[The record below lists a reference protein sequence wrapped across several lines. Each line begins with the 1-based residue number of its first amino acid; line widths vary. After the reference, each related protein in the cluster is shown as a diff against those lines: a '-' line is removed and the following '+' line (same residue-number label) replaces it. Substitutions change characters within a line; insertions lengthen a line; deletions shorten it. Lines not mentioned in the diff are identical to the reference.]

1 MKKLLLLLNLTFMM
15 TACIV
20 EEEKQASDQGVVDM
34 KNNVDPDQFDC
45 SDVFIAELMC
55 AYNEVRVE
63 SCDGLND
70 CRTENAICGGGSI
83 HCQLLP
89 YQCSAYPVCDEYS
102 IEVPSCEGLSEC
114 YRNSICGTTI
124 FCQIKPEC
132 VGFVFARDQGDDSSS
147 GSSESGAFPGGSDS
161 SSGAPIDQAE
171 APAGSAAGAA
181 EPAPPPADLNTINVI
196 AQCDPSNVSLAQC
209 MDYEVMSDQCFI
221 YQTEHPCFG
230 TQIQFCRPTFSG
242 DCAIDLRCKEGER
255 QMNSC
260 HLGQENCYTL
270 NSCAG
275 TIYCETPEITC
286 SNAVAPEN
294 VPVVLD
300 CDQGLLNSEPCSA
313 DEIVQNLCGAMIVPN
328 NCMGSDLFY
337 CHQAPVNCAAVP
349 VCQDSQREVASCE
362 GLANCEPVSMCGS
375 TIYCETKP
383 GCTDPNMGQD
393 PVPTPAVMA
402 NRIDAC
408 QANELST
415 LPCDQNEVMN
425 NLCFAYE
432 SANACDGSMVSYCRP
447 QYTGACAFLVR
458 CNDGDLEIDHC
469 YLGDANC
476 YTITGCAGTVFCQ
489 RP

>member
-1 MKKLLLLLNLTFMM
+1 MM

-20 EEEKQASDQGVVDM
+20 EEEKQASDQGVKDM
-34 KNNVDPDQFDC
+34 QTNVDPDQFDC
-45 SDVFIAELMC
+45 SDIYLVNLTC
-55 AYNEVRVE
+55 AYDEVQVE

-70 CRTENAICGGGSI
+70 CRMEKAICGGESI
-83 HCQLLP
+83 YCQLSP
-89 YQCSAYPVCDEYS
+89 YQCEAYPVCDEYS
-102 IEVPSCEGLSEC
+102 IEVPSCDGLSEC

-124 FCQIKPEC
+124 FCQVKPEC
-132 VGFVFARDQGDDSSS
+132 VGYVVAQDQGDPATSS
-147 GSSESGAFPGGSDS
+147 GNSGESGAFPGGSDAS
-161 SSGAPIDQAE
+161 PGAPIDQA
-171 APAGSAAGAA
+171 AGNAAGNAD
-181 EPAPPPADLNTINVI
+181 PAPPPASIDTINVI
-196 AQCDPSNVSLAQC
+196 SECDPLNLSSSQC
-209 MDYEVMSDQCFI
+209 WDYEVMSDQCFI

-230 TQIQFCRPTFSG
+230 PQLQFCRPSFSG
-242 DCAIDLRCKEGER
+242 ACAIDLRCKEGET
-255 QMNSC
+255 QINSC

-275 TIYCETPEITC
+275 TIYCQTPEIAC

-300 CDQGLLNSEPCSA
+300 CDQGLLNSDPCTS
-313 DEIVQNLCGAMIVPN
+313 DEIAQNLCGAMIVPN

-349 VCQDSQREVASCE
+349 VCQNSQREVASCE
-362 GLANCEPVSMCGS
+362 GLANCVPVSMCGS

-383 GCTDPNMGQD
+383 ECVDMGQAGD
-393 PVPTPAVMA
+393 PVPPPAVMA
-402 NRIDAC
+402 NRIDSC
-408 QANELST
+408 QANEMSD
-415 LPCDQNEVMN
+415 LPCDQNEITN

-432 SANACDGSMVSYCRP
+432 SVNACDVSMISYCRP

-458 CNDGDLEIDHC
+458 CNGGDVEIDHC
-469 YLGDANC
+469 YVGDTSC